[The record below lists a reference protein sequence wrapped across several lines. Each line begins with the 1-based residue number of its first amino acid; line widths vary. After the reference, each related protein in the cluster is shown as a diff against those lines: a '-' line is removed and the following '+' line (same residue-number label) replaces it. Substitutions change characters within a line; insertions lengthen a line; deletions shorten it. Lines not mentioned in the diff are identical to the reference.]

1 MSVDYYSE
9 QRDSVVRYTGTPEQL
24 GDASA
29 PARYRVA
36 LMLQTAT
43 LKYER
48 LRHVKGISL
57 AALEAKIEAETIEAV
72 LHEIDNLPNLI

>member
-1 MSVDYYSE
+1 
-9 QRDSVVRYTGTPEQL
+9 
-24 GDASA
+24 
-29 PARYRVA
+29 
-36 LMLQTAT
+36 MLQIAK

-57 AALEAKIEAETIEAV
+57 AALEAKIEAETIEAM